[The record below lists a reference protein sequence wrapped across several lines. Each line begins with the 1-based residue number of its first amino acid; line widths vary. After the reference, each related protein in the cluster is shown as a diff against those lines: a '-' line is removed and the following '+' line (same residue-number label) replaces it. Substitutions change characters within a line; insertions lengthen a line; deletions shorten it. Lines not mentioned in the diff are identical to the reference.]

1 MSSEAAPA
9 KKKKASDVDVL
20 HCLNPDCHGMLAFE
34 VTPEGFLNPDL
45 HWMAREIGATR
56 YFPCPTC
63 HGRNVVDEVRDGKGV
78 LRHAVT
84 RFALLVGILAT
95 ASAAPVKVDARL
107 LTPISSYRT
116 RSGSETKRA
125 GTPDRAMPHKRP
137 GCRPARKRPAAL
149 PAKSK

>member
-45 HWMAREIGATR
+45 HWMARESGATR
-56 YFPCPTC
+56 YLPCPTC

-84 RFALLVGILAT
+84 RFEHA
-95 ASAAPVKVDARL
+95 
-107 LTPISSYRT
+107 
-116 RSGSETKRA
+116 
-125 GTPDRAMPHKRP
+125 
-137 GCRPARKRPAAL
+137 
-149 PAKSK
+149 